1 MRTFISFN
9 LENNIKEQI
18 RVIQSKIKKR
28 QKPASMEFIKWE
40 DKSKFHLTVFF
51 LGDTD
56 LEKLG
61 FLINDLEDFSKS
73 NSFGEINFKSE
84 GIGCFPNFQFP
95 RVIFIDL
102 KNTDNKV
109 SDFYDKLKSVL
120 KESGFEFDKKFKPHI
135 TLARIKNNFKLD
147 LYNINEIEKFNFSFP
162 INKFHLMESE
172 LLPAGSV
179 YKKLKSFPL

>member
-9 LENNIKEQI
+9 LEDNIKDEIQ
-18 RVIQSKIKKR
+18 VIQSKIKKR

-51 LGDTD
+51 LGDID
-56 LEKLG
+56 AKKLNS
-61 FLINDLEDFSKS
+61 LITDLEDFSKNISLGDIILES
-73 NSFGEINFKSE
+73 N
-84 GIGCFPNFQFP
+84 GIGCFPNFKFP

-102 KNTDNKV
+102 KNSDGKV
-109 SDFYDKLKSVL
+109 LEFYEKLEPVL
-120 KESGFEFDKKFKPHI
+120 TKSGFETDKKFKPHI

-162 INKFHLMESE
+162 INKFHLMESK